1 MAIKKLSDVKRAFP
15 TEEACLAYLAEQRW
29 PGGQVTC
36 PRCNSDKKVYALKAR
51 PYRWVCKAC
60 AKNGYRFSPLVGT
73 IYENTNVPLRTW
85 FRVIYLVTVSK
96 KGVSA
101 MQVQRMI
108 DPSQGGTKVS
118 YRTAWYMLHR
128 IRAAMK
134 DDDVLS
140 MMLTGEVEVDE
151 TFVGGKNRNRHGGGR
166 GMMKRTGKRT
176 INRDDKMP
184 VIGAIARKGN
194 VIARAMG
201 HVTGK
206 HMRAFV
212 KEVVSDKVSL
222 VATDDH
228 VGYRLLG
235 AEGFPHESVS
245 HSHGE
250 YVRGNVHTANLDQF
264 WSLLKRGVIGTY
276 HQISWDYL
284 PLYLAEFSYRHNHRN
299 DADMFQS
306 VIAGC

>member
-1 MAIKKLSDVKRAFP
+1 
-15 TEEACLAYLAEQRW
+15 
-29 PGGQVTC
+29 
-36 PRCNSDKKVYALKAR
+36 
-51 PYRWVCKAC
+51 
-60 AKNGYRFSPLVGT
+60 
-73 IYENTNVPLRTW
+73 
-85 FRVIYLVTVSK
+85 
-96 KGVSA
+96 
-101 MQVQRMI
+101 
-108 DPSQGGTKVS
+108 
-118 YRTAWYMLHR
+118 
-128 IRAAMK
+128 
-134 DDDVLS
+134 
-140 MMLTGEVEVDE
+140 
-151 TFVGGKNRNRHGGGR
+151 
-166 GMMKRTGKRT
+166 
-176 INRDDKMP
+176 
-184 VIGAIARKGN
+184 
-194 VIARAMG
+194 
-201 HVTGK
+201 
-206 HMRAFV
+206 MRAFV

>member
-1 MAIKKLSDVKRAFP
+1 MAIKKLSDVERAFP
-15 TEEACLAYLAEQRW
+15 TEEACLAYLTEQRW
-29 PGGQVTC
+29 PGGKVTC
-36 PRCNSDKKVYALKAR
+36 PRCASDKKIYALKAR
-51 PYRWVCKAC
+51 PFRWVCKAC

-85 FRVIYLVTVSK
+85 FRVIYLVCVSK

-108 DPSQGGTKVS
+108 DPSQGGSTVS

-134 DDDVLS
+134 DDEALT

-151 TFVGGKNRNRHGGGR
+151 TYVGGKNKNRHGGGR
-166 GMMKRTGKRT
+166 GMMKRTGKRSVPNT
-176 INRDDKMP
+176 KMP

-194 VIARAMG
+194 VIAQAMEM
-201 HVTGK
+201 VSGK

-212 KEVVSDKVSL
+212 KAVVADDVSL

-228 VGYRLLG
+228 TGYRLLKRD
-235 AEGFPHESVS
+235 GFPHEAVK
-245 HSHGE
+245 HVENE
-250 YVRGNVHTANLDQF
+250 YVRGNVHTAHIDQF
-264 WSLLKRGVIGTY
+264 WSMLKRGVMGTY
-276 HQISWDYL
+276 HQISWGYL
-284 PLYLAEFSYRHNHRN
+284 PLYVAEFSS
-299 DADMFQS
+299 ATITATTPICS
-306 VIAGC
+306 AAS